1 MASIPLRPITV
12 PRVRPQATMLN
23 MRSLVRL
30 QLAKKLNEGV
40 DEFLTLSKREQTAFA
55 YDDGRTLNETRDGFQ
70 SVPVELIVDV
80 RLVGWVGDG

>member
-1 MASIPLRPITV
+1 MVNLLLLAH
-12 PRVRPQATMLN
+12 
-23 MRSLVRL
+23 L

-40 DEFLTLSKREQTAFA
+40 DEFLHLSKREQTAFA

-80 RLVGWVGDG
+80 RLVGWQGDG